1 MQNHET
7 RREDLLQLFSAKT
20 TVSLTGDSVK
30 VTACENY
37 HGRHTEDKINTYKD
51 MPRSDII

>member
-37 HGRHTEDKINTYKD
+37 HGRHTEDLLHVEEMRK
-51 MPRSDII
+51 SCG